1 VTDAPSPNGRPGRR
15 RVVLLTGASSGIG
28 LASAQRLAAAGYQVY
43 GTSRSGAPVDP
54 RVRMLAM
61 DVTSDTAVARAV
73 EQVVEVESRI
83 DVLVN
88 NAGIGIAGAVEETS
102 IDEARAQFET
112 NVFGPLRTCRA
123 VLPHMRRQG
132 AGLIVNMSSIAGLVP
147 VPFQAFYSA
156 SKAALESITEALRME
171 VKPFGIEVALLEPGD
186 FRTAFTANRVRTA
199 AAVDPAS
206 PYRERFDRALAV
218 MERDERGGEPPDV
231 VARELERIVATPSPA
246 LRRSV
251 GKALQRAAPALR
263 QMLPAALYE
272 RMLMQT
278 YDIHRP

>member
-1 VTDAPSPNGRPGRR
+1 
-15 RVVLLTGASSGIG
+15 VLLTGASSGIG

-61 DVTSDTAVARAV
+61 DVTSDTAVGRAV
-73 EQVVEVESRI
+73 EQVLEVESRI

-132 AGLIVNMSSIAGLVP
+132 SGLIVNMSSIAGLVP

-186 FRTAFTANRVRTA
+186 FRTAFTANRVRTT
-199 AAVDPAS
+199 AAVDPSS

-231 VARELERIVATPSPA
+231 VARELERIIATPSPS